1 MSTKQKLALITAALA
16 ALGAI
21 LVYLFMPPVSPVTT
35 GSYVISGDNV
45 VFSLLKTG
53 GMDDDSVKA
62 EIIQFVANGRLSVT
76 DQDVTAVDW
85 KGVTIQASTPCG
97 ELCYRFIFEDKEE
110 QMSFSGVLD
119 LAHTLVTGTYVRI
132 ISDGYEIVANVN
144 MQVLKVY

>member
-21 LVYLFMPPVSPVTT
+21 LVYLLMPPVSPVTT

-62 EIIQFVANGRLSVT
+62 EIIQFIANGRLSVT

-85 KGVTIQASTPCG
+85 KWATIQASTKCG
-97 ELCYRFIFEDKEE
+97 VQCYRFTFEDKEE
-110 QMSFSGVLD
+110 QLSFSGVLD
-119 LAHTLVTGTYVRI
+119 LAHTLVTGTYVHI
-132 ISDGYEIVANVN
+132 ISEGYEIVANVN